1 MNYPLKRTSPFED
14 NLDLLDESGNV
25 VKTIHLSLDLE
36 TIMGRYTAALRRLEM
51 AEKAAIP
58 YDTASTSMYGA
69 CVIEFLRVVFGDD
82 TEAVLAHFKGHYMD
96 MLNQVLPYIYKRI
109 GQQIHDIT
117 QGRLDAMKEA
127 HRAETV

>member
-1 MNYPLKRTSPFED
+1 MVNFPLKRAAPFED
-14 NLDLLDESGNV
+14 DIDLMDKSGNV

-36 TIMGRYTAALRRLEM
+36 TIALRYTAALHRLEM

-82 TEAVLAHFKGHYMD
+82 TDAILAHYEGRYMD
-96 MLNQVLPYIYKRI
+96 LLEQVLPYIYRRI
-109 GQQIHDIT
+109 GQRIQAI
-117 QGRLDAMKEA
+117 REA
-127 HRAETV
+127 ENMTGGVRHG

>member
-1 MNYPLKRTSPFED
+1 MVNFPLKRTAPFED
-14 NLDLLDESGNV
+14 DIDLMDKSGNV

-36 TIMGRYTAALRRLEM
+36 TIALRYTAALHRLEM

-82 TEAVLAHFKGHYMD
+82 TDAILAHYEGRYMD
-96 MLNQVLPYIYKRI
+96 LLEQVLPYIYRRI
-109 GQQIHDIT
+109 GQRIQAI
-117 QGRLDAMKEA
+117 REA
-127 HRAETV
+127 DNMTGGVRHG

>member
-1 MNYPLKRTSPFED
+1 MKNYQLMKLKSFED
-14 NLDLLDESGNV
+14 DIDLLDESGKV
-25 VKTIHLSLDLE
+25 AKTIHLSLDLE
-36 TIMGRYTAALRRLEM
+36 TIALRYTAALHRLEM

-96 MLNQVLPYIYKRI
+96 MLNQVIPYIYRRI
-109 GQQIHDIT
+109 GQRIQAI
-117 QGRLDAMKEA
+117 REA
-127 HRAETV
+127 ENMTGGVRHG

>member
-1 MNYPLKRTSPFED
+1 MVNFPLKRTASFED
-14 NLDLLDESGNV
+14 DIDLMDKSGNV

-36 TIMGRYTAALRRLEM
+36 TIALRYTAALHRLEM

-82 TEAVLAHFKGHYMD
+82 TDAILAHYEGRYMD
-96 MLNQVLPYIYKRI
+96 LLEQVLPYIYRRI
-109 GQQIHDIT
+109 GQRIQAI
-117 QGRLDAMKEA
+117 REA
-127 HRAETV
+127 ENMTGGVRHG

>member
-1 MNYPLKRTSPFED
+1 MVNFPLKRTAPFED
-14 NLDLLDESGNV
+14 DIDLMDKSGNV

-36 TIMGRYTAALRRLEM
+36 TIALRYTAALHRLEM

-82 TEAVLAHFKGHYMD
+82 TDAILAHYEGRYMD
-96 MLNQVLPYIYKRI
+96 LLEQVLPYIYRRI
-109 GQQIHDIT
+109 GQRIQAI
-117 QGRLDAMKEA
+117 REA
-127 HRAETV
+127 ENMTGGVRHG

>member
-1 MNYPLKRTSPFED
+1 MVNFPLKRTAPFED
-14 NLDLLDESGNV
+14 DIDLMDKSGNV

-36 TIMGRYTAALRRLEM
+36 TIMGRYTAALHRLEM

-82 TEAVLAHFKGHYMD
+82 TEAVLAHFKSHYMD
-96 MLNQVLPYIYKRI
+96 MLNQVLPYIYKHI
-109 GQQIHDIT
+109 GQQIQAI
-117 QGRLDAMKEA
+117 KEA
-127 HRAETV
+127 ENLTGGVRRG